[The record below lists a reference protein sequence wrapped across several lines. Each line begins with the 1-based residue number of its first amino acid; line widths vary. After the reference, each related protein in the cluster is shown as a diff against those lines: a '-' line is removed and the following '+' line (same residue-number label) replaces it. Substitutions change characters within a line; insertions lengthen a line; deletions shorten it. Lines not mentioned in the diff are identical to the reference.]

1 MNPDIVTEEAGVM
14 ADIQGLLITGGPVVW
29 ILCVFSLIAL
39 TIVLVKVWQ
48 LVMLRAESSKV
59 VSGALEQWRAGKGR
73 DAVDQLDDAHPVAA
87 VVKCAMVGR
96 MDKVNDLLLREEVER
111 IASARLNDLRSFF
124 RPLELI
130 GALSPLLGL
139 LGTVMGMIVAFQQM
153 EAAGS
158 QVDPSVLS
166 GGIWQALLTT
176 AVGMAVAIPVVAAHA
191 WLERKTE
198 RVAALMSDSVTRVFT
213 SPMPASGSW
222 PKTAAGAGD
231 RNAA

>member
-1 MNPDIVTEEAGVM
+1 MNPAIAAEQTGVV
-14 ADIQGLLITGGPVVW
+14 AHIQALLMTGGPVVW

-48 LVMLRAESSKV
+48 LVTLRAESATMV
-59 VSGALEQWRAGKGR
+59 NAALEQWRAGKGR
-73 DAVDQLDDAHPVAA
+73 DAITGLNDSQPVAA
-87 VVKCAMVGR
+87 LVKCAMQGR
-96 MDKVNDLLLREEVER
+96 LEGANDALLREEIER
-111 IASARLNDLRSFF
+111 IASTRLNDLRSFF

-139 LGTVMGMIVAFQQM
+139 LGTVLGMITSFQQM
-153 EAAGS
+153 ETAGS

-176 AVGMAVAIPVVAAHA
+176 AVGMAVAIPVVAVHA

-213 SPMPASGSW
+213 APLPSIDNW
-222 PKTAAGAGD
+222 PSAAAGTGV

>member
-1 MNPDIVTEEAGVM
+1 MNPDIAIESSGAV

-39 TIVLVKVWQ
+39 TIVLVKIWQ
-48 LVMLRAESSKV
+48 LVALRAESTKAV
-59 VSGALEQWRAGKGR
+59 NGALEQWRTGNGGEALNQLN
-73 DAVDQLDDAHPVAA
+73 DAQPVAA
-87 VVKCAMVGR
+87 VVRCAMSGR
-96 MDKVNDLLLREEVER
+96 LKGANDALLREEVER
-111 IASARLNDLRSFF
+111 IASAKLNDLRSFF

-176 AVGMAVAIPVVAAHA
+176 AVGMAVAIPVVAVHA

-213 SPMPASGSW
+213 TPLPATEGWAPAASGV
-222 PKTAAGAGD
+222 

>member
-1 MNPDIVTEEAGVM
+1 MNSDIAVEQTGVTANV
-14 ADIQGLLITGGPVVW
+14 QSLLATGGPVVW
-29 ILCVFSLIAL
+29 ILCGFSLVAL
-39 TIVLVKVWQ
+39 TIVLVKMWQ
-48 LVMLRAESSKV
+48 LVALRAESATSINL
-59 VSGALEQWRAGKGR
+59 ALDQWRDGKGR
-73 DAVDQLDDAHPVAA
+73 DAVSHLNAAHPVAA
-87 VVKCAMVGR
+87 VVKCAMEGR
-96 MDKVNDLLLREEVER
+96 LEGAKDSLLREEVER

-139 LGTVMGMIVAFQQM
+139 LGTVIGMIVAFQQM
-153 EAAGS
+153 ETAGS

-176 AVGMAVAIPVVAAHA
+176 AVGMAVAIPVVAVHA

-213 SPMPASGSW
+213 APLSSIDTWSV
-222 PKTAAGAGD
+222 AAPDDGV

>member
-48 LVMLRAESSKV
+48 LVALRAESSKV

-139 LGTVMGMIVAFQQM
+139 LGTVMGMIVRSEEHTSELQSRPHLVCRLLLEKKKHNKFILCKYPHSPPFDPLVPRAFNIQ
-153 EAAGS
+153 
-158 QVDPSVLS
+158 
-166 GGIWQALLTT
+166 
-176 AVGMAVAIPVVAAHA
+176 
-191 WLERKTE
+191 
-198 RVAALMSDSVTRVFT
+198 
-213 SPMPASGSW
+213 
-222 PKTAAGAGD
+222 
-231 RNAA
+231 

>member
-1 MNPDIVTEEAGVM
+1 MNPDIAIEQTGVT

-48 LVMLRAESSKV
+48 LVALRAESSKV
-59 VSGALEQWRAGKGR
+59 VNSALAQWRAGRGS
-73 DAVDQLDDAHPVAA
+73 DAVGQLDDAHPVAA
-87 VVKCAMVGR
+87 VVKCAMAGR
-96 MDKVNDLLLREEVER
+96 LDGMNDLLLREEVER

-158 QVDPSVLS
+158 QVDPTVLS

-176 AVGMAVAIPVVAAHA
+176 AVGMAVAIPVVAVHA

-213 SPMPASGSW
+213 TPLPAGDSW
-222 PKTAAGAGD
+222 RKTAAGTGD
-231 RNAA
+231 CNAA

>member
-1 MNPDIVTEEAGVM
+1 MNSNIAVEQTGVTAS
-14 ADIQGLLITGGPVVW
+14 IPGLLTTGGPVVW
-29 ILCVFSLIAL
+29 ILCGFSLVAL

-48 LVMLRAESSKV
+48 LVALRAESA
-59 VSGALEQWRAGKGR
+59 VSINLALEQWRAGNGLT
-73 DAVDQLDDAHPVAA
+73 AVSQLDVAHPVAA
-87 VVKCAMVGR
+87 VVKCAMEGR
-96 MDKVNDLLLREEVER
+96 LEGATDLLLREEVER
-111 IASARLNDLRSFF
+111 IASVRMNELRSFF

-139 LGTVMGMIVAFQQM
+139 LGTVIGMIVAFQAM

-166 GGIWQALLTT
+166 GGIWKALLTT
-176 AVGMAVAIPVVAAHA
+176 AVGMAVAIPVVAVHA

-213 SPMPASGSW
+213 APLPSIDRWSSP
-222 PKTAAGAGD
+222 AAGKGV

>member
-1 MNPDIVTEEAGVM
+1 MNPDIAIEQTGVT

-48 LVMLRAESSKV
+48 LVALRAESSKV
-59 VSGALEQWRAGKGR
+59 VNSALAQWRAGRGS
-73 DAVDQLDDAHPVAA
+73 DAVGQLDDAHPVAA
-87 VVKCAMVGR
+87 VVKCAMTGR
-96 MDKVNDLLLREEVER
+96 LDGMNDLLLREEVER

-158 QVDPSVLS
+158 QVDPTVLS

-176 AVGMAVAIPVVAAHA
+176 AVGMAVAIPVVAVHA

-213 SPMPASGSW
+213 TPLPASDSW
-222 PKTAAGAGD
+222 PKTAAGTGD

>member
-1 MNPDIVTEEAGVM
+1 MNPDIAAEQTGVT
-14 ADIQGLLITGGPVVW
+14 ADIQGLLTTGGPVVW

-48 LVMLRAESSKV
+48 LVALRAESSKV
-59 VSGALEQWRAGKGR
+59 VNSALEQWRAGKGR
-73 DAVDQLDDAHPVAA
+73 DAVGQLDDAHPVAA
-87 VVKCAMVGR
+87 VVKCAMAGR
-96 MDKVNDLLLREEVER
+96 LDGVNDLLLREEVER

-153 EAAGS
+153 EVAGS
-158 QVDPSVLS
+158 QVDPTVLS

-176 AVGMAVAIPVVAAHA
+176 AVGMAVAIPVVAVHA

-213 SPMPASGSW
+213 TPLSASDGW
-222 PKTAAGAGD
+222 PTTAAGTGD

>member
-1 MNPDIVTEEAGVM
+1 MNPDIAVENPGVA
-14 ADIQGLLITGGPVVW
+14 ADIQGLLINGGPVVW
-29 ILCVFSLIAL
+29 ILCVFSLIAA

-48 LVMLRAESSKV
+48 LVALRAESAKAV
-59 VSGALEQWRAGKGR
+59 NGALAQWRAGNGR
-73 DAVDQLDDAHPVAA
+73 EALSQLNDAQPVAA
-87 VVKCAMVGR
+87 VVKCAMSGR
-96 MDKVNDLLLREEVER
+96 LEGANDALLREEVER
-111 IASARLNDLRSFF
+111 IASSRLNELRSFF

-176 AVGMAVAIPVVAAHA
+176 AVGMAVAIPVVAVHA

-213 SPMPASGSW
+213 APLSSIDTWSV
-222 PKTAAGAGD
+222 AAPDDGV

>member
-1 MNPDIVTEEAGVM
+1 MNSDIAVEQ
-14 ADIQGLLITGGPVVW
+14 ADVFANILGLLATGGPVVW
-29 ILCVFSLIAL
+29 ILCGFSLVAL

-48 LVMLRAESSKV
+48 LVALRAEST
-59 VSGALEQWRAGKGR
+59 VSINLALEQWRAGKSH
-73 DAVDQLDDAHPVAA
+73 DAINQLDAAHPVAE
-87 VVKCAMVGR
+87 VVKCAMEGR
-96 MDKVNDLLLREEVER
+96 LEGAKDSLLREEVER

-153 EAAGS
+153 EVAGS

-176 AVGMAVAIPVVAAHA
+176 AVGMAVAIPVVAVHA

-198 RVAALMSDSVTRVFT
+198 RVSALMSDSVTRVFT
-213 SPMPASGSW
+213 APLSSIGSW
-222 PKTAAGAGD
+222 SSTAAGNGV

>member
-1 MNPDIVTEEAGVM
+1 MGIEQTGVIV
-14 ADIQGLLITGGPVVW
+14 DIQGLLITGGPVVW
-29 ILCVFSLIAL
+29 ILCGFSLIAL

-48 LVMLRAESSKV
+48 LVALRAESSKV
-59 VSGALEQWRAGKGR
+59 VSSALEQWRVGKGR

-87 VVKCAMVGR
+87 VVKCAMLGR
-96 MDKVNDLLLREEVER
+96 LDGVDDLLLREEVER

-176 AVGMAVAIPVVAAHA
+176 AVGMAVAIPVVAVHA

-198 RVAALMSDSVTRVFT
+198 RVAAMMSDSVTRVFT
-213 SPMPASGSW
+213 APLRAGDGRS
-222 PKTAAGAGD
+222 KTVAGTGD